1 MSEAEL
7 FDILF
12 VDQSQG
18 LANSHLPTPND
29 IDGSEVLLHESMGSR
44 IVRIHERFVIKFGIE
59 VSPIEAHNMLYVS
72 NSTTVPVPKVFAIY
86 QRQEE
91 QNVVTYIVMQ
101 YVPGTTLLDLW
112 GTLDQA
118 RKTAISKTLR
128 TYFDQLR
135 QLRQLQHPGYFGNI
149 TGGPPLDDIFSVAQG
164 VHEVKKSVETEEEL
178 INHIIR
184 IYSLE
189 TGERTAHK
197 ARYYQHVLPNV
208 LRSNGSPIF
217 THNDFQR
224 KNVMVQPDGTLVII
238 DWEFSSWYPAYWEY
252 SSATFANG
260 GWDESGENDNPIEND
275 DHYTAGKIILSPMWE
290 RRNVFQAT
298 EEMIEICLKPDPSKF
313 GNEEA
318 SARDNLYTYVVEPL
332 GRLFRQAWL
341 HDREPESFSPDP
353 VSFKSTDIS
362 SETLEPSKS
371 QARS

>member
-1 MSEAEL
+1 MSQAAL
-7 FDILF
+7 FNVLS
-12 VDQSQG
+12 VDQSQNY
-18 LANSHLPTPND
+18 ANPPLPTPND
-29 IDGSEVLLHESMGSR
+29 IDGSKVLLHESMGSR

-59 VSPIEAHNMLYVS
+59 VSPIEAHNMLY
-72 NSTTVPVPKVFAIY
+72 
-86 QRQEE
+86 E

-118 RKTAISKTLR
+118 RKTAIAKTLR

-135 QLRQLQHPGYFGNI
+135 QLRQLQHPGYFGDI

-197 ARYYQHVLPNV
+197 TRYYQHVLPNV
-208 LRSNGSPIF
+208 LRSNGSPTF

-260 GWDESGENDNPIEND
+260 GWYDDWHDYVRIALDEYPNHALWLSNMKIE
-275 DHYTAGKIILSPMWE
+275 MW
-290 RRNVFQAT
+290 
-298 EEMIEICLKPDPSKF
+298 S
-313 GNEEA
+313 
-318 SARDNLYTYVVEPL
+318 
-332 GRLFRQAWL
+332 
-341 HDREPESFSPDP
+341 
-353 VSFKSTDIS
+353 
-362 SETLEPSKS
+362 
-371 QARS
+371 